1 MKITEKQIVKALSG
15 LFKKYFYEFPA
26 TAKRING
33 GVSGRIIFRLSSRNY
48 TCIGVHNK
56 KIPENRAFIEF
67 SYSLL
72 NAGLRV
78 PQIYC
83 VSENNEYYLEEFL
96 GYKSLFELT
105 KDKIITGKEKIK
117 LYRQALSDLV
127 LFQVKGKDAINYR
140 YCYETKSFSRKQIY
154 YDIGRCFEYY
164 INKLTSL
171 KLSKREFLSIRKIL
185 SDRLKKEKNKYF
197 MYRDFQPRNI
207 MFKDGELSYIDYQS
221 GRKGQMQYDVASFL
235 YSGSIHINESQRKG
249 LLDYY
254 IKEAARTA
262 GIKENEFRENYYY
275 FVLIRLIQLLGS
287 YGYLYSESKN
297 NIFISK
303 MEKAIENIKSITKY
317 LEDEVIKKFAQ
328 EISRYPIRTSKNQ

>member
-15 LFKKYFYEFPA
+15 LFKKYFYELPA

-56 KIPENRAFIEF
+56 KIPENKAFIEF
-67 SYSLL
+67 SKSFF
-72 NAGLRV
+72 NAGLKV

-83 VSENNEYYLEEFL
+83 VSENSEYYLEEFL
-96 GYKSLFELT
+96 GDKSLFELT
-105 KDKIITGKEKIK
+105 KDNVLTGKEKIK

-127 LFQVKGKDAINYR
+127 QFQVKGKDAINYR
-140 YCYETKSFSRKQIY
+140 YCYETKSFDRKQVY

-221 GRKGQMQYDVASFL
+221 GRKGQMQYDAASFL
-235 YSGSIHINESQRKG
+235 YSGSIHINERQRKS
-249 LLDYY
+249 LLEYY
-254 IKEAARTA
+254 IKEAEKTT
-262 GIKENEFRENYYY
+262 GIKGKGFADNYYY
-275 FVLIRLIQLLGS
+275 FALIRLIQLLGS
-287 YGYLYSESKN
+287 YGFLYSESKN
-297 NIFISK
+297 RVYISK
-303 MEKAIENIKSITKY
+303 MKNALRNIKSVSKY
-317 LEDEVIKKFAQ
+317 LDDEVIKKFAQ